1 MSSYGT
7 FRVTEKK
14 CATCNFYQGPRRVGM
29 QAYKPFY
36 VFADIGQTP
45 CLANTKLKTSASD
58 RCLSWQ
64 KWVSIP

>member
-14 CATCNFYQGPRRVGM
+14 CATCNFYQGPRRFGM
-29 QAYKPFY
+29 QAYKPFN
-36 VFADIGQTP
+36 VFADVGQTP
-45 CLANTKLKTSASD
+45 CLANAKLKISAND